1 MYIDWRLFLILLT
14 VLLMSLKLTD
24 IIDWDW
30 FWVLFP
36 LLIPIIVIGGWFLF
50 LGVFAALIIYV
61 ERQNR
66 ERRKKG

>member
-14 VLLMSLKLTD
+14 VLLMSLKLTN

-36 LLIPIIVIGGWFLF
+36 LVIPFIVIGGWVFF
-50 LGVFAALIIYV
+50 LGVFAALVSYA
-61 ERQNR
+61 EWQNR